1 MGERL
6 GKEISLM
13 KAKQTDLS
21 QTFDNSLSKQTFLET
36 QNKNIEK
43 TLERHTDEVQKVTMV
58 EKNVEELSQK
68 IEANSKL
75 YERSIEECHKKIDR
89 TELDDLKNGME
100 KERCKINYFQDKIS
114 NIAKSVEGVKIETN
128 NMRDKFCADIEGHD
142 VTLKSVEKLITK
154 QSSQISENTTALKGI
169 TLDSIGKIKD
179 VANNCAQVEMN
190 IRSIRDKSILFD
202 NDLKQIKDQI
212 SQMKYESGSNQQE
225 LQESFEKD
233 VMKLLKKKDE
243 EVKAA
248 NEGIQSIKKKVHQ
261 NKLDLNNIKEDKRT
275 KEGENEERQS
285 SLEQNLLD
293 VRSYVESMLN
303 ETNKQLTGIAID
315 VENAN
320 LKISKCASDIGEVF
334 HKHADHTGDFT
345 FAIKSLEEKMND
357 LQEFG
362 NIKQGEFLEKIL
374 ELRSTFVDSQ
384 SEFVNKLT
392 LSNESISKLREESIL
407 KIEKLENQ
415 MKKTCD
421 ANTVN
426 LSKATQSINE
436 IQTKSN
442 PEIND
447 IIGKLDAFMADHE
460 RTKADIKKCT
470 EEGRDNNTKVS
481 ADIVCL
487 QKVKESQQNTLKTLS
502 ENLAKIDK
510 EAKKKVKEDG
520 EKVSDF
526 KADIEKS
533 HKIGETFKKELDTRM
548 ESLRKSLIEM
558 IGLNELKTSE
568 IDNNLKHTNDI
579 VEDIKVVQN
588 NIQMNI
594 ENKLKATKDDLESVM
609 SDSMK
614 SKNSTSPEMESRFAA
629 LKKDVDHVK
638 NELKIG
644 DLESFK
650 SVVNHTTETH
660 NKLISSMQKNVD
672 LFICEKTILESQTA
686 VLDSKVSDILSEKDS
701 YESSLRD
708 SIQKE
713 SDESEMI
720 KEQVSNLQL
729 NMREIHDKI
738 DTYSKLE
745 SNMKNLT
752 SNIQE
757 AKTEFTKKVQEN
769 CSQMTN
775 LEEQLNS
782 ELESMK
788 TSVTSTTK
796 LDSDLKFLKNLTS
809 NLQEAKNELAI
820 KVQENSSKTLDL
832 EEMINCELRN
842 LKTSVTSSGKSLQD
856 KFMGEFR
863 EVTKN
868 IQDKSSLADTQ
879 LNEALEM
886 IHNHARVID
895 SLSDSVGQ
903 VNKTSESSDSQIQ
916 KLDLKLTS
924 CIEELSKQE
933 QFATSTDLKKIE
945 RSIAE
950 RSDKYDSNEVDNKIT
965 SLKQDVSESIKV
977 ISTKSSSLEQTVR
990 DIQSKLSSETDMS
1003 SLPDE
1008 VQMLSSKVNQQK
1020 AKLIDMEA
1028 NITMQ
1033 ERSTTKLSDDVKKLN
1048 GSVSGSITKLEDKCE
1063 KLNKHG
1069 VVNEDKSNVTQQNG
1083 LKNDD
1088 LHELEEIKA
1097 KFDSKSSS
1105 WDRKADSSEID
1116 KLNIVITDEV
1126 NKIQKEIK
1134 EILKNS
1140 EVMKLQLQQ
1149 TKEDGN
1155 KEKVS
1160 KNLED
1165 TFIKKNEFKAL
1176 DLEFSKLLDH
1186 VQKTIT
1192 GNISKIENKISNFE
1206 ISQKDTT
1213 SKISDLSKNDEKVF
1227 KELVALSASKSKF
1240 ESKVDTWDKKID
1252 PDDVKKLDSLINEEV
1267 KKLRKDMQHV
1277 LDNNEEIK
1285 ANLET
1290 NSKNGDQET
1299 ISKN

>member
-1 MGERL
+1 MG
-6 GKEISLM
+6 
-13 KAKQTDLS
+13 
-21 QTFDNSLSKQTFLET
+21 
-36 QNKNIEK
+36 
-43 TLERHTDEVQKVTMV
+43 
-58 EKNVEELSQK
+58 
-68 IEANSKL
+68 
-75 YERSIEECHKKIDR
+75 
-89 TELDDLKNGME
+89 
-100 KERCKINYFQDKIS
+100 
-114 NIAKSVEGVKIETN
+114 
-128 NMRDKFCADIEGHD
+128 
-142 VTLKSVEKLITK
+142 
-154 QSSQISENTTALKGI
+154 
-169 TLDSIGKIKD
+169 
-179 VANNCAQVEMN
+179 
-190 IRSIRDKSILFD
+190 
-202 NDLKQIKDQI
+202 
-212 SQMKYESGSNQQE
+212 
-225 LQESFEKD
+225 
-233 VMKLLKKKDE
+233 
-243 EVKAA
+243 
-248 NEGIQSIKKKVHQ
+248 
-261 NKLDLNNIKEDKRT
+261 
-275 KEGENEERQS
+275 
-285 SLEQNLLD
+285 
-293 VRSYVESMLN
+293 
-303 ETNKQLTGIAID
+303 
-315 VENAN
+315 
-320 LKISKCASDIGEVF
+320 
-334 HKHADHTGDFT
+334 
-345 FAIKSLEEKMND
+345 
-357 LQEFG
+357 
-362 NIKQGEFLEKIL
+362 
-374 ELRSTFVDSQ
+374 
-384 SEFVNKLT
+384 
-392 LSNESISKLREESIL
+392 
-407 KIEKLENQ
+407 
-415 MKKTCD
+415 
-421 ANTVN
+421 
-426 LSKATQSINE
+426 
-436 IQTKSN
+436 
-442 PEIND
+442 
-447 IIGKLDAFMADHE
+447 
-460 RTKADIKKCT
+460 
-470 EEGRDNNTKVS
+470 
-481 ADIVCL
+481 
-487 QKVKESQQNTLKTLS
+487 
-502 ENLAKIDK
+502 
-510 EAKKKVKEDG
+510 
-520 EKVSDF
+520 
-526 KADIEKS
+526 
-533 HKIGETFKKELDTRM
+533 
-548 ESLRKSLIEM
+548 
-558 IGLNELKTSE
+558 NELKTSE
-568 IDNNLKHTNDI
+568 IDNSLKHTNDI

-609 SDSMK
+609 SDSRK

-650 SVVNHTTETH
+650 SVVNHTNETH

-729 NMREIHDKI
+729 NLREIHDKI
-738 DTYSKLE
+738 DTCSKLE

-782 ELESMK
+782 ELENMK

-832 EEMINCELRN
+832 EEMIDCELRN

-868 IQDKSSLADTQ
+868 IQDKSSLADIQ

-950 RSDKYDSNEVDNKIT
+950 KSDKYDSNEVDNKIT

-977 ISTKSSSLEQTVR
+977 ISTKSSSLEQMVR
-990 DIQSKLSSETDMS
+990 DLQSKLSSETDMS

-1048 GSVSGSITKLEDKCE
+1048 GSMSGGMNKLADKRNNLEIVTEDTSTKMSNLSKQNDR
-1063 KLNKHG
+1063 L
-1069 VVNEDKSNVTQQNG
+1069 NEDLGQ
-1083 LKNDD
+1083 L
-1088 LHELEEIKA
+1088 LEIKE
-1097 KFDSKSSS
+1097 KFDSKSNS

-1116 KLNIVITDEV
+1116 KLNIIITDEV

-1134 EILKNS
+1134 DILKSNA
-1140 EVMKLQLQQ
+1140 EMKTNFKLI
-1149 TKEDGN
+1149 KEDGN
-1155 KEKVS
+1155 QKKIS
-1160 KNLED
+1160 QED
-1165 TFIKKNEFKAL
+1165 SFIQKGEFKAL
-1176 DLEFSKLLDH
+1176 DVNLSKLSDQ
-1186 VQKTIT
+1186 VEKTNRTIT
-1192 GNISKIENKISNFE
+1192 VNIGQIEKEITTFE
-1206 ISQKDTT
+1206 TYRQDTT
-1213 SKISDLSKNDEKVF
+1213 TKLA
-1227 KELVALSASKSKF
+1227 EL
-1240 ESKVDTWDKKID
+1240 
-1252 PDDVKKLDSLINEEV
+1252 
-1267 KKLRKDMQHV
+1267 LRK
-1277 LDNNEEIK
+1277 N
-1285 ANLET
+1285 
-1290 NSKNGDQET
+1290 
-1299 ISKN
+1299 